1 MAEKKRKKPDSLR
14 IHLIAPTKA
23 GETYLFNRGLLAPLG
38 LMYLAAHT
46 PPGMEVRII
55 DENTERIDFREV
67 PDLAGISTMTATASR
82 AYEIADRYRALGTRV
97 VLGGIHASMLP
108 EEALEHADAVVVGEA
123 EAVWPRVLSDAA
135 AGRLE
140 PLYRAEGFDDF
151 RRPLP
156 PRRGLLD
163 PRRYWSA
170 NGVQTARGCPHACS
184 FCSVTAFN
192 GRRLRM
198 REVDDVL
205 AEVESLP
212 RTNLLRRKVVPFVDD
227 NIAAV
232 PRRAKELFKGLIP
245 LGIRWGSQ
253 ASITIARDEEL
264 VALAAESGC
273 HFLFI
278 GIETLSRRALAEAG
292 KAQNRVEEY
301 HDALRLLR
309 RHGIHVMGAFVFG
322 FDSDD
327 ETVFSDTLGFAM
339 RNRIQVAQFA
349 HLVPYPGTRLYRE
362 LLEQGRVEEGFWSRP
377 RWDAR
382 VVYRP
387 ANFSPRELADRT
399 HAVQR
404 EFYSYPSILRRM
416 YPHRH
421 WSYWFAFNFLYRQ
434 SLRNGR
440 SHHLED
446 RGEPRPSP
454 ARAQEDGPP
463 LRN

>member
-1 MAEKKRKKPDSLR
+1 MSTTRLTPITALLLTLPPLLWAGNAVVGRLVYDLVPPITLNFLRWVLAFVLLLPLAHWVWRRDSGLWPHWKRFAVLGLTEPIIRPADNETEFKCQVTFEGV
-14 IHLIAPTKA
+14 IPTKSTA
-23 GETYLFNRGLLAPLG
+23 LALVQELEKRLGPAALPLWG
-38 LMYLAAHT
+38 
-46 PPGMEVRII
+46 
-55 DENTERIDFREV
+55 D
-67 PDLAGISTMTATASR
+67 R
-82 AYEIADRYRALGTRV
+82 AVAL
-97 VLGGIHASMLP
+97 
-108 EEALEHADAVVVGEA
+108 
-123 EAVWPRVLSDAA
+123 
-135 AGRLE
+135 
-140 PLYRAEGFDDF
+140 
-151 RRPLP
+151 
-156 PRRGLLD
+156 
-163 PRRYWSA
+163 
-170 NGVQTARGCPHACS
+170 
-184 FCSVTAFN
+184 
-192 GRRLRM
+192 
-198 REVDDVL
+198 
-205 AEVESLP
+205 
-212 RTNLLRRKVVPFVDD
+212 
-227 NIAAV
+227 
-232 PRRAKELFKGLIP
+232 
-245 LGIRWGSQ
+245 
-253 ASITIARDEEL
+253 L

-327 ETVFSDTLGFAM
+327 ETVFSDTLEFAM
-339 RNRIQVAQFA
+339 RNLFQVAQFA

-382 VVYRP
+382 VVYKP

-421 WSYWFAFNFLYRQ
+421 WSYWFAFNLLYRH

-440 SHHLED
+440 SHDLED

-454 ARAQEDGPP
+454 ARAREDGPP
-463 LRN
+463 LRS